1 MKFIKI
7 LGTILIVLFLTYSY
21 SYAGFFD
28 KIELGSDV
36 RQYDPS
42 RFPYSTDSIYYN
54 GNQYWLMIAF
64 AGTSVEEPVYPVYL
78 DSPIYSGSTTG
89 PFPLY
94 YQPNYITNTNFFSWV
109 FYDFNGF
116 EPPGD
121 DWVGD
126 YIFFID
132 EDDDGVYDEEEA
144 YREWTI
150 SEGSI
155 RKLDVP
161 IVNISGSIYPTIS
174 WLPVPYADV
183 YRVNFYYLTEEGFV
197 DFDVRLHNSGNISG
211 TSFTYTGSIFESGEE
226 YAVWVQAR
234 EIKTPYRGLF
244 HNRSGY
250 FTTHQAVEA
259 EDVLDSFDDWTGSGD
274 LVGSGSGISSDRRLN
289 AFGNMLETAQAL
301 IDEGDIDGACEQL
314 MAAYRKCDGKPI
326 PKDFVGGDAVMDMSK
341 LILHLMASIEC
352 PDYETSLKIWGVNE
366 KVPINGDW
374 SQCHGPGANYLPE
387 GPTTTDT
394 MEVFSFDGS
403 NGLWNVFE
411 YTTTDKSCD
420 GDGTEIVY
428 MPFTITV
435 DGEKTVAWSDG
446 DEIITPGPGGLP
458 GEPTVSTLT
467 IYSDAEGNFGH
478 IFYIDERT
486 EPWKMY
492 STEKDHPDCAY
503 DYYPSCLEIEE
514 TFIKQ

>member
-94 YQPNYITNTNFFSWV
+94 YRPNYITNTNFFSWV

-150 SEGSI
+150 PEGKI

-259 EDVLDSFDDWTGSGD
+259 EDILDSFDDWTGSGD
-274 LVGSGSGISSDRRLN
+274 LVGSGTGKSSDYRLN
-289 AFGNMLETAQAL
+289 AFGNKLETAQAL

-314 MAAYRKCDGKPI
+314 MATYMICDGKPR
-326 PKDFVGGDAVMDMSK
+326 PKDFVSGDAVMDMSK

-352 PDYETSLKIWGVNE
+352 PDYETSLEMLSATGTAPMNGVWGT
-366 KVPINGDW
+366 
-374 SQCHGPGANYLPE
+374 CYGPGADILPG

-394 MEVFSFDGS
+394 METLTFDGS
-403 NGLWNVFE
+403 SGLSQVFS
-411 YTTTDKSCD
+411 YTS
-420 GDGTEIVY
+420 GDGTCSSGVGTEI
-428 MPFTITV
+428 T
-435 DGEKTVAWSDG
+435 
-446 DEIITPGPGGLP
+446 
-458 GEPTVSTLT
+458 
-467 IYSDAEGNFGH
+467 DA
-478 IFYIDERT
+478 
-486 EPWKMY
+486 
-492 STEKDHPDCAY
+492 
-503 DYYPSCLEIEE
+503 YPL
-514 TFIKQ
+514 Q